1 MKSVLLIG
9 LGDFGMHIAK
19 ELSDSNSEVLAVDVN
34 EDRVNEALKYV
45 TDAQIG
51 DCTNKE
57 YIQSLGVSN
66 FDVCVVTIGDDLQ
79 SSLVTVTLLKE
90 YGAVRVVAR
99 ASNEMHETLLEKVGA
114 DSTLYPEKQLASW
127 TAVSCTSDTVLD
139 YIKLS
144 EDYAIFELMV
154 PSEWIGKSVVEIDVR
169 KKYAV
174 NVLGIK
180 RDDDLTMSI
189 SPSTVFEE
197 NDSVFV
203 LGNKKSIQK
212 AFKI

>member
-19 ELSDSNSEVLAVDVN
+19 ELSDSNSEVLAVDIN

-90 YGAVRVVAR
+90 LGAARVVAR

-114 DSTLYPEKQLASW
+114 DSTMYPEKQLASW

-144 EDYAIFELMV
+144 DDYAIFELLV

-203 LGNKKSIQK
+203 LGNKKAIQK

>member
-19 ELSDSNSEVLAVDVN
+19 ELSYSNSEVLAVDVN

-99 ASNEMHETLLEKVGA
+99 ASNEMHETLLVKVGA